1 MTRLTPLPDQEEDA
15 ALMAAGAD
23 LPNFSLAGTG
33 KTITALRAIE
43 LAGVQRG
50 LILAP
55 RIAQS
60 MWAKTIKDFLGADV
74 HVIKKGGQAVPSA
87 DFIVCTY
94 DLAWKTPDLFG
105 TFTKGGNDVRAMV
118 NDESHKLKSAD
129 ANRTK
134 FIVGPRTDLVGGLAE
149 RFDQVWNM
157 SGTPIRAFAD
167 DLWTQVGVY
176 HRPVFAKVGAGSLP
190 QFRRMFTFSQL
201 RQYNKFAPPVMKVV
215 KNINE
220 VRLHDLLYKE
230 IGCVRRTE
238 IEGLP
243 KLALRSLEY
252 DIKIPRDLKTYSQAM
267 SFAQLGKAVAS
278 KRDDDALSKFQRM
291 VGLLKIPGLL
301 EHVVDSAEV
310 SPVLLGV
317 WHRDVGAEYEQHLTK
332 AGLVVQQVNGSTPSG
347 KLDDIQDRF
356 NNGDIDVLVGQM
368 AAMGESWNLQSVCKH
383 VIIAENYPVPSV
395 LEQFYKRVYRRGQT
409 RKVQVDIAVANTPLD
424 EMLYRLSV
432 QKDTSNSIV
441 HGDTV
446 RALTPD

>member
-15 ALMAAGAD
+15 ARMASGED

-33 KTITALRAIE
+33 KTITALRALEI
-43 LAGVQRG
+43 AGVQRG

-60 MWAKTIKDFLGADV
+60 MWLKNVKDFLGADA
-74 HVIKKGGQAVPSA
+74 HVITKGGQAVPNK
-87 DFIVCTY
+87 DFIITTY
-94 DLAWKTPDLFG
+94 DLAWKTPELFG
-105 TFTKGGNDVRAMV
+105 TFGRGGKDLRAMI
-118 NDESHKLKSAD
+118 NDESHKLKSAE

-134 FIVGPRTDLVGGLAE
+134 FIVGKDTDLVGGLAE

-176 HRPVFAKVGAGSLP
+176 HRPVFHAVGAGSLP

-201 RQYNKFAPPVMKVV
+201 RQYNKYAPPVFKVV

-220 VRLHDLLYKE
+220 MKLHDLLYKQ
-230 IGCVRRTE
+230 IGCIRRTE

-243 KLALRSLEY
+243 KLALRALEY
-252 DIKIPRDLKTYSQAM
+252 DVKIPRELKAYSQSM
-267 SFAQLGKAVAS
+267 TFTQMNVAVA
-278 KRDDDALSKFQRM
+278 RRTDDDALSKFQRM
-291 VGLLKIPGLL
+291 VGLIKIPGLL
-301 EHVVDSAEV
+301 EYITDSAEM
-310 SPVLLGV
+310 SPILLGV
-317 WHRDVGAEYEQHLTK
+317 WHRDVGKEYEEHLVK
-332 AGLVVQQVNGSTPSG
+332 AGLVVQQVNGSTPSN
-347 KLDDIQDRF
+347 KLDEIQQRF
-356 NNGDIDVLVGQM
+356 NNGDIDVLIGQM
-368 AAMGESWNLQSVCKH
+368 AAMGESWNLQQTCKH

-409 RKVQVDIAVANTPLD
+409 QQVRVDIAVAKTPLD

-432 QKDTSNSIV
+432 QKDTSNAVV
-441 HGDTV
+441 HGDST